1 MRASSSESVHLS
13 IECSVQF
20 VITSGM
26 HAARTSTQRSSL
38 LQSNNIFFSRSWLQ
52 GKTVNTHP
60 LKSSFTR
67 LQQLHS
73 FKLTRQQLLYPV
85 SYLLKPGLRSVCVSV
100 LFLVVSGAWF
110 LNLCLVSGGGG
121 GCFLSCAPRLRAR
134 VSFLILRNGRSRVS
148 FLIIIF
154 LNRWGGV

>member
-1 MRASSSESVHLS
+1 MSFHSSPQACTQHGHQPSAAACFNPTTSSSLD
-13 IECSVQF
+13 
-20 VITSGM
+20 M
-26 HAARTSTQRSSL
+26 AARK
-38 LQSNNIFFSRSWLQ
+38 NPF
-52 GKTVNTHP
+52 NTHP

-110 LNLCLVSGGGG
+110 LNLCLVCGGGG
-121 GCFLSCAPRLRAR
+121 GCFLSSAPRLRAR

-154 LNRWGGV
+154 LNRWGGCRRAQAIIA